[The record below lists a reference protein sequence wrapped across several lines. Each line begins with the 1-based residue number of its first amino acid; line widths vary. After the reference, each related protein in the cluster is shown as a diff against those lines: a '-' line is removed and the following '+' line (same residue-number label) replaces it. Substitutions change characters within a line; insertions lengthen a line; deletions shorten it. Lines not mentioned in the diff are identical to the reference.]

1 MEKSKLESLPDKQ
14 LIQYLKYL
22 LKIIS
27 NDYTLTTLNSFYQLF
42 DDHELYSKAKAPIGG
57 SLSRLDIEY
66 IYWIL
71 EHNDINET
79 DTIERPTLTTK
90 EVTLVEEFVVPQ
102 TIQRS
107 KDIPT
112 YTSDEIGTPYLN
124 QLMINDEIDVFNW
137 EIVLDQYGDPDHI
150 ENYFIVK

>member
-42 DDHELYSKAKAPIGG
+42 DDHETYGKAKAPIGG

-71 EHNDINET
+71 KHNDIDETNELT
-79 DTIERPTLTTK
+79 RPNIVMK
-90 EVTLVEEFVVPQ
+90 EVTYIEEYNVVH
-102 TIQRS
+102 TTQRS
-107 KDIPT
+107 TSLPT
-112 YTSDEIGTPYLN
+112 YVNNDMTPMYLFN
-124 QLMINDEIDVFNW
+124 LTMNDDIDVFSW
-137 EIVLDQYGDPDHI
+137 EVVIDKEGDFDLI

>member
-42 DDHELYSKAKAPIGG
+42 DDQETYGKAKAPIGG

-71 EHNDINET
+71 KHNDIDETNELT
-79 DTIERPTLTTK
+79 RPNIVMK
-90 EVTLVEEFVVPQ
+90 EVTYIEEYNVVH
-102 TIQRS
+102 TTQRS
-107 KDIPT
+107 
-112 YTSDEIGTPYLN
+112 TSLPILYKITS
-124 QLMINDEIDVFNW
+124 
-137 EIVLDQYGDPDHI
+137 QY
-150 ENYFIVK
+150 N

>member
-71 EHNDINET
+71 KHNDIDETNELT
-79 DTIERPTLTTK
+79 RPNVVMK
-90 EVTLVEEFVVPQ
+90 EVSYIEEYNVIH
-102 TIQRS
+102 TMQRS
-107 KDIPT
+107 TSLPT
-112 YTSDEIGTPYLN
+112 YVNKDMTPMYLTN
-124 QLMINDEIDVFNW
+124 LVINDDIDVFQWDDITTNVSDDFDL
-137 EIVLDQYGDPDHI
+137 IQNH
-150 ENYFIVK
+150 FIV

>member
-27 NDYTLTTLNSFYQLF
+27 DDYTLTTLNSFYTLF

-71 EHNDINET
+71 KHNDIDGTNELT
-79 DTIERPTLTTK
+79 RPNVVMK
-90 EVTLVEEFVVPQ
+90 EVSYIEEFVVPQ
-102 TIQRS
+102 KIQRS

-112 YTSDEIGTPYLN
+112 YTSNEVGSSYLH
-124 QLMINDEIDVFNW
+124 QLVMNGEIDIYNW

-150 ENYFIVK
+150 ENYFIV

>member
-27 NDYTLTTLNSFYQLF
+27 NDYTLTTLSSFYTLF
-42 DDHELYSKAKAPIGG
+42 DDHELYGKAKAPIGG

-71 EHNDINET
+71 KHNDIDETNELT
-79 DTIERPTLTTK
+79 RPNVVMK
-90 EVTLVEEFVVPQ
+90 EVSYIEEYNVIH
-102 TIQRS
+102 TTQRS
-107 KDIPT
+107 TSLPT
-112 YTSDEIGTPYLN
+112 YVNKDMTPMYLN
-124 QLMINDEIDVFNW
+124 NLVINDDIDVFQWDDITTNVSDDFDL
-137 EIVLDQYGDPDHI
+137 IQNH
-150 ENYFIVK
+150 FIV

>member
-14 LIQYLKYL
+14 LIQYIKYVLKVLNNETY
-22 LKIIS
+22 
-27 NDYTLTTLNSFYQLF
+27 NTLSSFYTLF
-42 DDHELYSKAKAPIGG
+42 DDHELYGKAKAPIGG

-71 EHNDINET
+71 KHNDIDETNELT
-79 DTIERPTLTTK
+79 RPNVVMK
-90 EVTLVEEFVVPQ
+90 EVTFVEEFVVPQ

-124 QLMINDEIDVFNW
+124 QLMVNDEIDVFTW
-137 EIVLDQYGDPDHI
+137 EIVLDQYGDTDHI
-150 ENYFIVK
+150 EDYFIVK

>member
-1 MEKSKLESLPDKQ
+1 MEKSKLETLPDKQ

-27 NDYTLTTLNSFYQLF
+27 DDYTLTTLNSFYTLF

-71 EHNDINET
+71 KHNDIDGTNELT
-79 DTIERPTLTTK
+79 RPNVVMK
-90 EVTLVEEFVVPQ
+90 EVTHVEEFVVPK
-102 TIQRS
+102 TTQRS
-107 KDIPT
+107 KDLPAMKLDPHT
-112 YTSDEIGTPYLN
+112 YT
-124 QLMINDEIDVFNW
+124 NW
-137 EIVLDQYGDPDHI
+137 L
-150 ENYFIVK
+150 

>member
-27 NDYTLTTLNSFYQLF
+27 DDYTLTTLNSFYTLF

-71 EHNDINET
+71 KHNDIDETNELT
-79 DTIERPTLTTK
+79 RPNVVMK
-90 EVTLVEEFVVPQ
+90 EVTYIEEYNVVH
-102 TIQRS
+102 TTQRS
-107 KDIPT
+107 TSLPT
-112 YTSDEIGTPYLN
+112 YVNKDMTPMYLN
-124 QLMINDEIDVFNW
+124 NLAINDDIDVFAWDDITTNVSDDFDL
-137 EIVLDQYGDPDHI
+137 IQTH
-150 ENYFIVK
+150 FIV

>member
-27 NDYTLTTLNSFYQLF
+27 DDYTLTTLNSFYLLF
-42 DDHELYSKAKAPIGG
+42 DDQETYGKAKAPIGG

-71 EHNDINET
+71 KHNDIDETNELT
-79 DTIERPTLTTK
+79 RPNIVMK
-90 EVTLVEEFVVPQ
+90 EVTYIEEYNVVH
-102 TIQRS
+102 TTQRS
-107 KDIPT
+107 TSLPT
-112 YTSDEIGTPYLN
+112 YVNNDMTPMYLN
-124 QLMINDEIDVFNW
+124 NLTMNDDIDVFAWDDITTN
-137 EIVLDQYGDPDHI
+137 ISDDFDLIQNH
-150 ENYFIVK
+150 FIV